1 MRMVPSQ
8 SLFPGQLQ
16 VRSLASDNRSL
27 VWLSSAPWTLPS
39 VYAEVW
45 FCLLLGAWPWV
56 TQVTPLYIRGCI
68 CGVGIISSPVLQGC
82 YEIYVRD
89 HKWNTWGIVDTQNFM
104 TSFNPRNNQ
113 LAHGNTSTKA
123 NCHRAPDLR
132 STGSPAQMMNR
143 VWKEQLILSV
153 WYWKGLGNRIFSS
166 IHPDVTQRH
175 HSVVKYFWEMPAT
188 ISPT

>member
-1 MRMVPSQ
+1 MRMVLSQ
-8 SLFPGQLQ
+8 SLFPGQTQ
-16 VRSLASDNRSL
+16 VSSLAIDKWRL

-45 FCLLLGAWPWV
+45 LCLLLGVWPWV

-68 CGVGIISSPVLQGC
+68 CDVGIISSPMFQGC
-82 YEIYVRD
+82 YEIYIRD

-104 TSFNPRNNQ
+104 PPFNPSRNNQ

-123 NCHRAPDLR
+123 NCHRAPDSR
-132 STGSPAQMMNR
+132 STGSPAQTMN
-143 VWKEQLILSV
+143 WV
-153 WYWKGLGNRIFSS
+153 WYWKGLGNQIGSS

-175 HSVVKYFWEMPAT
+175 HSVVEYFWEMPAT